1 MKRRLAFGLLLGNFV
16 CAIFV
21 ASSSAAPPDYP
32 LRCHGAANMART
44 NGHDLII
51 DFNKSDHPAGAGLTA
66 KQCSWD
72 DRGFRPG
79 EPTQIV
85 DHRPTV
91 GEARNIA
98 RSINAGAI
106 WTFWVYNKGSYM
118 RAVADY
124 RGTPKQKPVPI
135 D

>member
-1 MKRRLAFGLLLGNFV
+1 MNHRLSFGFLLGSIV
-16 CAIFV
+16 CV
-21 ASSSAAPPDYP
+21 AFLAPSWATPPDYP

-44 NGHDLII
+44 NGQDLIVA
-51 DFNKSDHPAGAGLTA
+51 FNKSDRPAGAGLAA

-85 DHRPTV
+85 DRRPTV
-91 GEARNIA
+91 GEARDIA
-98 RSINAGAI
+98 RSINAGAT

-124 RGTPKQKPVPI
+124 RGTPKQKPVPF

>member
-1 MKRRLAFGLLLGNFV
+1 MKPRLPFAFLLGAIV
-16 CAIFV
+16 CVGFLAT
-21 ASSSAAPPDYP
+21 SSATPPDYP
-32 LRCHGAANMART
+32 LRCHGAPNMART
-44 NGHDLII
+44 NGQDLIVE
-51 DFNKSDHPAGAGLTA
+51 FNKSDRPANAGLAA

-85 DHRPTV
+85 DRRPTP

-98 RSINAGAI
+98 RSINGGAI

-118 RAVADY
+118 RAVADF
-124 RGTPKQKPVPI
+124 RGTPRRKPVPF